1 MRRVDCPFEA
11 DVLNAVYT
19 NRWPERVDAE
29 LRVHVIGCAVCADVV
44 TVAKAIEEEF
54 EIARAEAR
62 VPESGLVWWRAQM
75 RARQEAA
82 VAAERPI
89 TIVHALAIAAG
100 AGLMLSLVG
109 YAVAGLKG
117 SSGWFG
123 GVYQSLATTPLASV
137 DLTSRWVM
145 LPITAMLVSA
155 LVATV
160 AAYFIYADE

>member
-1 MRRVDCPFEA
+1 VNDVRPGNRPYEA
-11 DVLNAVYT
+11 EPT
-19 NRWPERVDAE
+19 DAE
-29 LRVHVIGCAVCADVV
+29 IE
-44 TVAKAIEEEF
+44 AIV
-54 EIARAEAR
+54 AEAIAAEASLAR
-62 VPESGLVWWRAQM
+62 TEAAPPSSAIVWWRAQM

-89 TIVHALAIAAG
+89 TIVNALAIAAG

-123 GVYQSLATTPLASV
+123 GVYQSLSATSLASV

-145 LPITAMLVSA
+145 LPVTAMLISA